1 MVNGRAG
8 RLVAAAGAAAW
19 LVTSACGR
27 EQPDGGV
34 PVFAGNDS
42 SVLLAAGDIAR
53 CDSDGDEA
61 TARLLDS
68 LPGTVL
74 TLGDNVYRSA
84 TRAVFAACYHSS
96 WGRHRA
102 RTRPAPGNHDY
113 RVRNA
118 ASYFAYFGA
127 AAGPPGRGYYS
138 FDVAGWHVISLNSNV
153 DLHPDSRQLRWL
165 RADLAAHPSRCTLA
179 YWHHARFSSGEHG
192 HADHIAPLWRALYEA
207 GVDVVLQGHDHSYE
221 RFAPL
226 NADGQRDADRGIR
239 SFVVGTGGAPLR
251 GFRSI
256 APGSEVRYNGG
267 HGVLKLS
274 LQPEGYEWEFVA
286 AGDTGFSDRGVG
298 RCHDGAAP
306 VPQRALSP
314 SSVSNLANETTRVA
328 TPATRD

>member
-8 RLVAAAGAAAW
+8 RLVAAAGTAAW
-19 LVTSACGR
+19 LATSACGR
-27 EQPDGGV
+27 DQPGEGV
-34 PVFAGNDS
+34 PVRAGNDAA
-42 SVLLAAGDIAR
+42 VLLAAGDIGR

-74 TLGDNVYRSA
+74 TLGDNVYRRA
-84 TRAVFAACYHSS
+84 TRAEFAACYHSS

-153 DLHPDSRQLRWL
+153 ELDPSSRQLRWL

-192 HADHIAPLWRALYEA
+192 SAGRVAHLWRTLYEA

-226 NADGQRDADRGIR
+226 NADGQHDADRGIR

-251 GFRSI
+251 GFAAI

-274 LQPEGYEWEFVA
+274 LHPEGYEWEFVA
-286 AGDTGFSDRGVG
+286 TGDTGFSDRGEG
-298 RCHDGAAP
+298 RCRDGAVP
-306 VPQRALSP
+306 VPQRALPP
-314 SSVSNLANETTRVA
+314 SSLSELANATTRFVTA
-328 TPATRD
+328 TTRD